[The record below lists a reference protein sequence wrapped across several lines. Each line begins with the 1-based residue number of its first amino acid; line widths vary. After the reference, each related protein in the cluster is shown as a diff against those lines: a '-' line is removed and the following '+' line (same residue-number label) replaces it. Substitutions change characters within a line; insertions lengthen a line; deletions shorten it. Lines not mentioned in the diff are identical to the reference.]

1 VKIHLFLVLL
11 TLGYL
16 FNLFNPIY
24 AETGAFITQ
33 EIWIKAEIKTEEQV
47 RKQLGDDWGY
57 LDRERTGSLF
67 RPYKLFK
74 LEIAPIITAIQFWC
88 VENWSA
94 AISVLLGVE
103 NCKRYPKV
111 LDNIFRFILNKRF
124 QVFHK
129 SFVKK

>member
-11 TLGYL
+11 TLGY
-16 FNLFNPIY
+16 LFNPIY

-94 AISVLLGVE
+94 AISVLLE
-103 NCKRYPKV
+103 LPRRRKLQTLPKSIRQYLPLYPQQAIPSV
-111 LDNIFRFILNKRF
+111 PQI
-124 QVFHK
+124 V
-129 SFVKK
+129 